1 VIADVS
7 NYDANPT
14 VAKWRAEVE
23 AKGGRS
29 LAVGYPFPPN
39 KGAPTAMWNDPSKP
53 GGRRYEL
60 APLSVRLAVGY
71 EKGKDVVTLR
81 AGAAAEKAENIV
93 GATGL
98 NKGVLGVVGK
108 LLGIPHGA
116 VVAIAVAAGALI
128 GYGALVNIGILPPL
142 KSWVGK

>member
-1 VIADVS
+1 VTDTS

-14 VAKWRAEVE
+14 VAKWRAGV
-23 AKGGRS
+23 AAQGGRS
-29 LAVGYPFPPN
+29 LAVGYPFPPH
-39 KGAPTAMWNDPSKP
+39 KGAPTAMWDDSSKP

-60 APLSVRLAVGY
+60 APLPVRLAVGY
-71 EKGKDVVTLR
+71 EKTRDGITIK
-81 AGAAAEKAENIV
+81 AGAAAEKAESV
-93 GATGL
+93 LESTGL
-98 NKGVLGVVGK
+98 GKGVLGVVGK

-116 VVAIAVAAGALI
+116 VVVIAVAAGALI